1 MDYIIVSL
9 GTLMFC
15 LSWDAFLIPNGI
27 AAGGLTG
34 ACTVLQFATNGLIP
48 VAYSTFIA
56 NAALLVM
63 GVIVLGHAF
72 GIKTVYVVV
81 LSSVLFKILPEFD
94 WVAAV
99 PGNFLFIDNRA
110 LIPIVG
116 GLLEAVG
123 VGLIFQRGGSTG
135 GTDIAALVLNKFWPI
150 SPGKVY
156 LYSDIFIIASVL
168 LIPGKTFEDMIYGYL
183 SMITFSFMLDF
194 VLLGSKST
202 VQVLVFTQKYEE
214 MADYM
219 MAKLHRGV
227 TALKAV
233 GWYTKQDKNV
243 LLIVARKSQM
253 PELSKAIKHIDD
265 KAFVSVSPASS
276 VYGEGFDQLKTGIE
290 KKKKAEKDL
299 AISPD
304 IARSADIEKQG

>member
-1 MDYIIVSL
+1 MISAKKILSVIWDYIIVSL

-15 LSWDAFLIPNGI
+15 MAWDTFLIPNGI

-56 NAALLVM
+56 NAALLIM
-63 GVIVLGHAF
+63 GVIVLGNAF

-81 LSSVLFKILPEFD
+81 LSSVLFKILPGFD
-94 WVAAV
+94 WIQAT
-99 PGNFLFIDNRA
+99 PGNFFFIDNKA

-116 GLLEAVG
+116 GLIEAVG

-135 GTDIAALVLNKFWPI
+135 GTDVAALVMNKFWPI

-156 LYSDIFIIASVL
+156 LYSDVFIIASVL
-168 LIPGKTFEDMIYGYL
+168 LIPGKTFEDMIYGYIA
-183 SMITFSFMLDF
+183 MVTFSFMLDF

-219 MAKLHRGV
+219 MNKLHRGV
-227 TALKAV
+227 TALKAI
-233 GWYTKQDKNV
+233 GWYTKKDKNV

-253 PELSKAIKHIDD
+253 PELSKAIKQIDD

-276 VYGEGFDQLKTGIE
+276 VYGEGFDELKTGIE
-290 KKKKAEKDL
+290 KKKKTES
-299 AISPD
+299 I
-304 IARSADIEKQG
+304 Q

>member
-1 MDYIIVSL
+1 M
-9 GTLMFC
+9 
-15 LSWDAFLIPNGI
+15 
-27 AAGGLTG
+27 
-34 ACTVLQFATNGLIP
+34 
-48 VAYSTFIA
+48 
-56 NAALLVM
+56 
-63 GVIVLGHAF
+63 
-72 GIKTVYVVV
+72 
-81 LSSVLFKILPEFD
+81 
-94 WVAAV
+94 
-99 PGNFLFIDNRA
+99 
-110 LIPIVG
+110 IPIVG

>member
-1 MDYIIVSL
+1 M
-9 GTLMFC
+9 
-15 LSWDAFLIPNGI
+15 
-27 AAGGLTG
+27 
-34 ACTVLQFATNGLIP
+34 
-48 VAYSTFIA
+48 
-56 NAALLVM
+56 
-63 GVIVLGHAF
+63 
-72 GIKTVYVVV
+72 
-81 LSSVLFKILPEFD
+81 
-94 WVAAV
+94 
-99 PGNFLFIDNRA
+99 
-110 LIPIVG
+110 IPIVG

-183 SMITFSFMLDF
+183 AMITFSFMLDF

-290 KKKKAEKDL
+290 KKKKAE
-299 AISPD
+299 
-304 IARSADIEKQG
+304 QN